1 MDYREPALI
10 GFVQAA
16 LDYLNY
22 SKGNG
27 ERADLGTLTSSDIN
41 FLRDNLGLDFESDA
55 AAILKGHQAFR
66 DIIYTRQ
73 NERDAF
79 SRGSYFKDNHHN
91 EEKYNYTPRETY
103 VQHEPENYQNITKT
117 SSEEN
122 AKEIDKLFS
131 QIVSGTEETKKEEP
145 IIKEDA
151 GKTIT
156 LTSNPDRVNTI
167 KDTITRIN
175 NIASKDA
182 RLANSEDTD
191 PIFDYVEKENDYYR
205 LIKNISKTY
214 KELPMDFIKEVLTYK
229 EEIDKE
235 YAINIPIVLLHRI
248 SFKDVENLR
257 RFTEIMIGHKF
268 FVNVDEEKRI
278 VDVFKQVV
286 NTSGKIITLICE
298 VANQAKF
305 VGGNYEGYRV
315 IKTE

>member
-27 ERADLGTLTSSDIN
+27 EKVDLGTLSSSDIN
-41 FLRDNLGLDFESDA
+41 FLKDNLGLDFESDA
-55 AAILKGHQAFR
+55 AAILRGHQAFR

-79 SRGSYFKDNHHN
+79 SRGEYFKAQA
-91 EEKYNYTPRETY
+91 PREERN
-103 VQHEPENYQNITKT
+103 VFSHEFMPKENEYYPSENKT

-131 QIVSGTEETKKEEP
+131 QIVSGSEETQKPEVAIKEEN
-145 IIKEDA
+145 KQVNLA
-151 GKTIT
+151 A
-156 LTSNPDRVNTI
+156 NPNNVNAI

-175 NIASKDA
+175 NIAGKDA
-182 RLANSEDTD
+182 RLANNEDTD
-191 PIFDYVEKENDYYR
+191 PVFDYVEKENDYYR
-205 LIKNISKTY
+205 LIKTISKTY

-229 EEIDKE
+229 DEIDKE
-235 YAINIPIVLLHRI
+235 YAINVPVVLLHRI

-268 FVNVDEEKRI
+268 FVNVDESKRI
-278 VDVFKQVV
+278 VDVFKQIV